1 MLKDWSFLSPGLEL
15 GERVAQHSLVRW
27 KEMKDTLHRF
37 LTMKDS
43 ARNPINGL
51 RQPNM
56 LNIGVDKMIVVWRFL
71 DKDDRG
77 LHSATTRMKCY
88 GVVLFPNLLTK
99 AYLAKPLA
107 AFSKTFVRRS
117 DI

>member
-1 MLKDWSFLSPGLEL
+1 
-15 GERVAQHSLVRW
+15 
-27 KEMKDTLHRF
+27 
-37 LTMKDS
+37 MKDS

-56 LNIGVDKMIVVWRFL
+56 LNIGVDKVIVMWRFL

-88 GVVLFPNLLTK
+88 GVVLFPNLFTK

-107 AFSKTFVRRS
+107 AFSKAFVRRS